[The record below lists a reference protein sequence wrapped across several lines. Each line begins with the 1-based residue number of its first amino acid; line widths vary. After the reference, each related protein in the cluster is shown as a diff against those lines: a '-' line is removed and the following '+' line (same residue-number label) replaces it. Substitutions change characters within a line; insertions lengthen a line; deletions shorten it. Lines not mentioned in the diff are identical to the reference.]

1 MKELVFNYWNHDA
14 SHPTVDK
21 KDTMRQRVR
30 RKEYVEHAK
39 HVLEKSNGGVY
50 KKVTGDHATG
60 HSI

>member
-39 HVLEKSNGGVY
+39 HVLEKSQPEVFT
-50 KKVTGDHATG
+50 KK
-60 HSI
+60 

>member
-30 RKEYVEHAK
+30 RKEYVEHVK
-39 HVLEKSNGGVY
+39 HVLEKSQTEVFT
-50 KKVTGDHATG
+50 KK
-60 HSI
+60 